1 MNPSPD
7 QTPSPLSRKMPTHPT
22 VLRYQQTHAHPAS
35 PQPPQLDS
43 DWLRALCLEAGADDV
58 GFVAIDRP
66 EVADQRTEIEA
77 HAPFA
82 RTLISFVCRMNRES
96 VRSPARSV
104 ANTEFHHVNDEV
116 VAVSHRIALRLQEQG
131 VRAVNEAA
139 GFPME
144 VARLTTGGKA
154 WVISHKP
161 IAVAAGLGQMGL
173 HRNVIHPRFGNFILL
188 GTVVIDAT
196 VTDESHPISYNPCL
210 ECKLCIAACPVGA
223 ISPDGQFNFT
233 ACSTHNYREFLGG
246 FVEWVGTIADS
257 NDAGEYFQHVTPG
270 ETLSMWQSLAFKPN
284 YKAAYCMA
292 VCPAGEDVIG
302 PFLTNRKDYLQ
313 QVVRPL
319 QDKAE
324 PVYVV
329 AGSDAEHHVRRRFPN
344 KTVRPIRQRSSRA

>member
-1 MNPSPD
+1 MTPTPD
-7 QTPSPLSRKMPTHPT
+7 PTPSPLPRKMQTHPT
-22 VLRYQQTHAHPAS
+22 VLRYQQTHPS
-35 PQPPQLDS
+35 PQPSAPPQLES

-66 EVADQRTEIEA
+66 EVADQRAEIEA
-77 HAPFA
+77 HVPFA
-82 RTLISFVCRMNRES
+82 RTLISLVCRMNRDA

-104 ANTEFHHVNDEV
+104 ANIEFHHVNDAIT
-116 VAVSHRIALRLQEQG
+116 AVSHTIALRLQAQG

-161 IAVAAGLGQMGL
+161 IAVAAGLGHMGL

-196 VTDESHPISYNPCL
+196 ITDESDPISYNPCL
-210 ECKLCIAACPVGA
+210 ECKLCVAACPVGA
-223 ISPDGQFNFT
+223 ISPEGQFNFT

-246 FVEWVGTIADS
+246 FVEWVGTIAESS
-257 NDAGEYFQHVTPG
+257 NAGEYFQHVTPG
-270 ETLSMWQSLAFKPN
+270 ETLSMWQSLAFRPN

-302 PFLTNRKDYLQ
+302 PFLTDRKGHLQ
-313 QVVRPL
+313 QVVKPL

-329 AGSDAEHHVRRRFPN
+329 AGSDAERHVRRRFPN
-344 KTVRPIRQRSSRA
+344 KTVRLVRPRSPRP